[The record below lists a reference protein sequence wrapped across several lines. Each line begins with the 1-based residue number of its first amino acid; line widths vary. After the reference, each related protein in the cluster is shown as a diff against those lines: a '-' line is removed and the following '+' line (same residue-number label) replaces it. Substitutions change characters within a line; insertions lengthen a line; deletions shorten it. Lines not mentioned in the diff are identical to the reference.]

1 MDLVGPIRADLAVAH
16 PKTKV
21 REVTRLERISRMDH
35 EVMCLRERG
44 RALGRLWSVNGHRD
58 SVELLEAF
66 MDAITECRVHVLR
79 NLHFAGG
86 RPACFAH
93 S

>member
-1 MDLVGPIRADLAVAH
+1 ML

-21 REVTRLERISRMDH
+21 GEVTWLERISRVDD

-44 RALGRLWSVNGHRD
+44 RALGRLWTIDGHRD

-66 MDAITECRVHVLR
+66 MDPITECRVDVLR
-79 NLHFAGG
+79 DVYFARG
-86 RPACFAH
+86 RSACFCSH